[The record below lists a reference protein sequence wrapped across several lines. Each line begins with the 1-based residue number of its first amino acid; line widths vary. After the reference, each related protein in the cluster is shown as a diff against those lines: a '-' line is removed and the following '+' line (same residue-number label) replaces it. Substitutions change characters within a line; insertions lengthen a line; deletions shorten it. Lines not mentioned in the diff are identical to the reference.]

1 MTSHLPVKE
10 IGPTVMYLNVDRC
23 PLSTLLESE
32 SVTLPSVSTE
42 EVLKY
47 DKDSVK
53 HIDSGFIMVPRKL
66 SGIHRTLSRPC
77 EWCEMCI

>member
-23 PLSTLLESE
+23 PLSTLLESDLL
-32 SVTLPSVSTE
+32 VTLPSVSTE

-47 DKDSVK
+47 NNILIVASLWF
-53 HIDSGFIMVPRKL
+53 HES
-66 SGIHRTLSRPC
+66 
-77 EWCEMCI
+77 